1 MRITIKKKSKEERE
15 IERKRFSAS
24 KSTRIPKKVFVSF
37 FDNNAM
43 ARVLDLFME
52 NPNKEIFTGDI
63 VEKASISDKKFQQNA
78 IILEKLG
85 ILTYSGIGRAKLYKL
100 NHKNEYV
107 ILISKLW
114 HKLNINAIG

>member
-1 MRITIKKKSKEERE
+1 MRITVSTLKERNK
-15 IERKRFSAS
+15 IRFNSS
-24 KSTRIPKKVFVSF
+24 KSAKIPKKVFVTF

-52 NPNKEIFTGDI
+52 NPDKEIFTADI

-78 IILEKLG
+78 AILEKLG

-100 NHKNEYV
+100 NPKNEYV

-114 HKLNINAIG
+114 HKLNINAIR

>member
-1 MRITIKKKSKEERE
+1 MRITTSTLGQRNKIRFDSSKKAK
-15 IERKRFSAS
+15 
-24 KSTRIPKKVFVSF
+24 IPKKVFVKF

-52 NPNKEIFTGDI
+52 NPNIELFTGDI
-63 VEKASISDKKFQQNA
+63 VIKANISDKKFQQNA
-78 IILEKLG
+78 AILLKLD
-85 ILTYSGIGRAKLYKL
+85 ILTYSGIGMARLYKL
-100 NHKNEYV
+100 NSKNEYV